1 MMNQVERNDWPD
13 TSTSVLLYSFL
24 QHSRDCTF
32 VSDLNCLKN
41 ELLVSRI
48 SDDDDDDELQT
59 DGNRCGRFQARE
71 EVPDEEIFR
80 IIGAQLAEIGD
91 KLTAEI
97 ETSVIQNLAQHF
109 RRENMSKEV
118 MTMQI
123 SHVVQEL
130 VRKMPLDMEKEKA
143 MLVISMA
150 LAKKVVNSVPSLL
163 QQVFNATVNYINQ
176 NLHDYVNNLAPES

>member
-13 TSTSVLLYSFL
+13 TSTAVLLYSFL
-24 QHSRDCTF
+24 QHSSDCAF

-41 ELLVSRI
+41 ELLLSKI
-48 SDDDDDDELQT
+48 SDDDDELQT
-59 DGNRCGRFQARE
+59 DGNRCGRFEVRE

-91 KLTAEI
+91 KLTAEM
-97 ETSVIQNLAQHF
+97 EASVIQNLAQRF
-109 RRENMSKEV
+109 MRENMSKEV
-118 MTMQI
+118 MTMHM
-123 SHVVQEL
+123 SHAVEEL

-150 LAKKVVNSVPSLL
+150 LTKKVVNSVPSLL
-163 QQVFNATVNYINQ
+163 VQVFSTTVNYINQ
-176 NLHDYVNNLAPES
+176 NLRDYVNNLAPES